1 MALFDGTCVAI
12 ITPFNNSGSVDYDAF
27 SRLIDFQIDNGVSA
41 ICVCG
46 TTGEPSTMSESERDE
61 VISFALNKIG
71 GRVKTLVGCG
81 CNSTSTTIANAI
93 KAEKLGADAILVV
106 TPYYNKCTQKGL
118 IAHYTAVA
126 DAVKIPV
133 VLYNVPARTGVNLL
147 PATALEL
154 SKVEN
159 IVAIKEASGNIDQL
173 MTLCRLVEGKM
184 DVYLGEDALTYV
196 GMTLGAK
203 GVISVVANVVPRL
216 MSDIPA
222 LCNNGEWA
230 KAREIQFRLA
240 ELTSAM
246 FCEVNPIP
254 VKKACSYLG
263 YGDGTVRLPLTM
275 MEDQNAERLYNAM
288 RELNLV

>member
-1 MALFDGTCVAI
+1 
-12 ITPFNNSGSVDYDAF
+12 
-27 SRLIDFQIDNGVSA
+27 
-41 ICVCG
+41 
-46 TTGEPSTMSESERDE
+46 
-61 VISFALNKIG
+61 
-71 GRVKTLVGCG
+71 
-81 CNSTSTTIANAI
+81 
-93 KAEKLGADAILVV
+93 V

-126 DAVKIPV
+126 NAISIPV
-133 VLYNVPARTGVNLL
+133 ILYNVPARTGVNIL
-147 PATALEL
+147 PSTALEL
-154 SKVEN
+154 SKVKN

-203 GVISVVANVVPRL
+203 GVISVVANVVPKL

-222 LCNNGEWA
+222 LCNRGEWA

-254 VKKACSYLG
+254 VKMACSYLG
-263 YGDGTVRLPLTM
+263 YGDGSVRLPLTV